1 MLLNETSRLAQLTD
15 AGLAKFVESLG
26 DTGVTFFAIKKEIS
40 SVVGKLSLAKLTESA
55 DWYFAANTFASEL
68 ADEFN
73 TTIEIASGVIS
84 AISPRMRWSHNKTNA
99 RNVFVKLDSV
109 SDLSPHDAAEVFA
122 MGFYSNFA
130 MAIKIARGE
139 DISTTLS
146 GTKRRSFYNNIVN
159 PTVGDSVTIDT
170 WMARAIMNTNGMSLK
185 TASEFLRKNRVALG
199 GTGVGYYLIAES
211 VREVAKRLNM
221 LPHEV
226 QAAYWVSV
234 SS

>member
-1 MLLNETSRLAQLTD
+1 
-15 AGLAKFVESLG
+15 
-26 DTGVTFFAIKKEIS
+26 
-40 SVVGKLSLAKLTESA
+40 
-55 DWYFAANTFASEL
+55 
-68 ADEFN
+68 
-73 TTIEIASGVIS
+73 
-84 AISPRMRWSHNKTNA
+84 
-99 RNVFVKLDSV
+99 
-109 SDLSPHDAAEVFA
+109 

-139 DISTTLS
+139 DISNTLS

-159 PTVGDSVTIDT
+159 PTVGDSVTVDT
-170 WMARAIMNTNGMSLK
+170 WMARAIMNTNGMDLK